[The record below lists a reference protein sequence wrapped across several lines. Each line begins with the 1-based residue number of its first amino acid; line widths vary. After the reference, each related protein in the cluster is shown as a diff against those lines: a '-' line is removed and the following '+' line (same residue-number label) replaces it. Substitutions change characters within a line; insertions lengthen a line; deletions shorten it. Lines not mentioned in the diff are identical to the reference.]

1 MSEGVVFARVHR
13 TASGTAVR
21 FPWTIHELG
30 FFHMPD
36 DVGASRNVAGL
47 LPF

>member
-21 FPWTIHELG
+21 FPWVIHELG
-30 FFHMPD
+30 FFSMPD
-36 DVGASRNVAGL
+36 GVGLRRNVAGL

>member
-21 FPWTIHELG
+21 LPWIIHAPD
-30 FFHMPD
+30 FTQMPD
-36 DVGASRNVAGL
+36 DVGISRNVAGL